1 MSFYHVLPSNA
12 APNTFP
18 NNHASAFSTP
28 LNNPYQLSGQW
39 EVAMMNMSYTGCV
52 NTFNNDTLSVKYKTD
67 FKTRILKTSSPVT
80 WKVPQ
85 RDTVGEMLTE
95 MKTQLKD
102 IIKISTRKEGV
113 CEWTLQVKHMFVVL
127 SSDLTL
133 AVELEQDIISPWDGN
148 VRNWRNYAHDDPM
161 PKNVAVTF
169 VPLAYTHSKIE
180 LKAPNEEITVQQLI
194 ERFNKHVPNAT
205 MSYEQ
210 ADMHLSISI
219 TKSSVFLLSNELF
232 RFMNY
237 MQSGMYLI
245 KPVLK
250 FAYNQYSSMNVMEK
264 PWTVSVYDLNFVEDH
279 ATHLNQ
285 TISLPPISFQYH
297 THAVAHLNKSI
308 PLIKFTCDKDKYL
321 QFVIEEDH
329 VSVTFSNTLRDI
341 FAFDENTY
349 TGKGTYK
356 ASGVFSLTRRIHYL
370 YVYSSITDY
379 VRIGNTEAPLLAV
392 IPFPTNNTCDI
403 LREQLFKNPMYVPIR
418 HSTIS
423 QIDIEIHDDA
433 GELVPFV
440 AEAVTSLRIHY
451 RKT

>member
-18 NNHASAFSTP
+18 NNNASEFSTP

-67 FKTRILKTSSPVT
+67 FKTRILKTSAPVT

-85 RDTVGEMLTE
+85 RETVGEMLTL
-95 MKTQLKD
+95 MKTHLKD
-102 IIKISTRKEGV
+102 IIKISTIKEGV
-113 CEWTLQVKHMFVVL
+113 CEWVLQVKHMFVVL

-133 AVELEQDIISPWDGN
+133 ATELEQDVITPWDGN
-148 VRNWRNYAHDDPM
+148 VRNWRDYTHNEPM
-161 PKNVAVTF
+161 PKNVFVTF
-169 VPLAYTHSKIE
+169 VPLSYIHTTIE
-180 LKAPNEEITVQQLI
+180 LKAKNEVITAQELI
-194 ERFNKHVPNAT
+194 ERFNKRIPNAT
-205 MSYEQ
+205 MTYEQ
-210 ADMHLSISI
+210 PDMHLSVSVN
-219 TKSSVFLLSNELF
+219 KSVFLFSNELF

-237 MQSGMYLI
+237 VQSGMYVI

-250 FAYNQYSSMNVMEK
+250 FAYNQHGKIDMEK
-264 PWTVSVYDLNFVEDH
+264 PWTVSVYDMEFVEDH
-279 ATHLNQ
+279 TTHLNR
-285 TISLPPISFQYH
+285 TITLPPISFQYH
-297 THAVAHLNKSI
+297 THAVAHMNKTI
-308 PLIKFTCDKDKYL
+308 PHMKFTCDKENHL
-321 QFVIEEDH
+321 QLIIEDEH

-349 TGKGTYK
+349 KGRGTYK
-356 ASGVFSLTRRIHYL
+356 ASGSFSLTRRIHYL

-392 IPFPTNNTCDI
+392 IPFSTNNTCDI
-403 LREQLFKNPMYVPIR
+403 LKEQMFKNPMYVPIR

-440 AEAVTSLRIHY
+440 SEAVTSLRLHY